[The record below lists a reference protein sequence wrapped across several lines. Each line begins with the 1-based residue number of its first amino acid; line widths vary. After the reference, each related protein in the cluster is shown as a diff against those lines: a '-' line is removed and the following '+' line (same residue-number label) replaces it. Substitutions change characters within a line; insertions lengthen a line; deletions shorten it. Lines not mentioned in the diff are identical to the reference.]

1 MIIIH
6 YFFIQSGIVCT
17 CRAIILDNSVGGNLL
32 CDHNTAGMLTI
43 MTMDV
48 HSNRIFPIQIFAN
61 NSRTFTL
68 KEDKLSE

>member
-6 YFFIQSGIVCT
+6 YIFIQSGIVCT
-17 CRAIILDNSVGGNLL
+17 CSAIILDTSVGGSLL
-32 CDHNTAGMLTI
+32 CDRNTVGMLKI